1 VAEFPDWNGRFPA
14 HIIGMQS
21 INWPI
26 VVLVIFTLFVLEA
39 RVLPANQVK
48 VVPVKSIV
56 DVDLFI
62 ALLP

>member
-1 VAEFPDWNGRFPA
+1 
-14 HIIGMQS
+14 MQS

-48 VVPVKSIV
+48 VVPVKLIV
-56 DVDLFI
+56 DVDFFI

>member
-1 VAEFPDWNGRFPA
+1 MAEFPDWKTGDSRR
-14 HIIGMQS
+14 MQS